1 MQKPCYIMPDG
12 RVRSTGRLKL
22 AAAKTQRVGGTA
34 DGAEPPGG
42 AAFLFCCPAL
52 RNSSWSAVRADG
64 WIHAAQ
70 GLCEPV
76 AGFGPELRVAMRPT

>member
-52 RNSSWSAVRADG
+52 RNSSWSTVRADG
-64 WIHAAQ
+64 SRDSGQ
-70 GLCEPV
+70 SCVLQCGLLDL
-76 AGFGPELRVAMRPT
+76 GTL